1 MRPSAEIEARVRQ
14 EIRRAG
20 DTLNNLD
27 ADRLFDS
34 PYVASAIYYH
44 KDFLSSYP
52 AEKEDADPARRI
64 IATVAR
70 QITPPMKAK
79 YLSILHERY
88 AAQVAQSSESR
99 LCLPVLWEP
108 PTKRRRRRR
117 PTHPRAIDLFAP
129 EGSVVRA
136 ASRGVVILAESGW
149 SMDDPFSTSSRL
161 GGNSVIVVDPTA
173 SHMYRYCHLDSLLV
187 SAGEVVQTG
196 QKIGT
201 VGHSGINASRP
212 RHGGHLHFEV
222 NEYDDGEVR
231 SLDKKQLLAL
241 LTRVWSTS
249 SSAVSS
255 GGR

>member
-1 MRPSAEIEARVRQ
+1 MRQ
-14 EIRRAG
+14 EIRGAE

-44 KDFLSSYP
+44 AGFLSSYP

-70 QITPPMKAK
+70 QITPLMKAK
-79 YLSILHERY
+79 YLAILHERY
-88 AAQVAQSSESR
+88 AAQVAQSSDSHF
-99 LCLPVLWEP
+99 CLPVSWEP
-108 PTKRRRRRR
+108 PSKRRRRRR
-117 PTHPRAIDLFAP
+117 RTHPRAIDLFTP
-129 EGSVVRA
+129 EGSLVRA

-149 SMDDPFSTSSRL
+149 SADDPFSTSSRL
-161 GGNSVIVVDPTA
+161 GGNSLIVVDPTA
-173 SHMYRYCHLDSLLV
+173 NRMYRYCHLDSVLV
-187 SAGEVVQTG
+187 SAGEVVQAG

-222 NEYDDGEVR
+222 NEYDDGAVR
-231 SLDKKQLLAL
+231 PLNNKQLQAL
-241 LTRVWSTS
+241 LTRAWSAGS
-249 SSAVSS
+249 LAASS
-255 GGR
+255 GAQ